1 MFSGLA
7 SLSLSVMWLIDTKL
21 SNEPWSIHL
30 FQQQLCTR
38 VFWTLDVEEKPP
50 VTNDMMD
57 NLCCSMHLPPVA
69 LQNIFFAIQQKY
81 KAPQIESSTCNCSTK
96 GWLWQLWIVAVVDIL
111 TWAVADL
118 CNCCFLLLQIVI
130 VVVLY
135 FVHKLALAVVDCYAE
150 TEFLGHGVASLN
162 AFGNFFLQ
170 LLHTKI
176 LKISFSIK
184 VCLHRHLNFW
194 LLLEL

>member
-1 MFSGLA
+1 MS
-7 SLSLSVMWLIDTKL
+7 
-21 SNEPWSIHL
+21 
-30 FQQQLCTR
+30 
-38 VFWTLDVEEKPP
+38 
-50 VTNDMMD
+50 
-57 NLCCSMHLPPVA
+57 
-69 LQNIFFAIQQKY
+69 
-81 KAPQIESSTCNCSTK
+81 
-96 GWLWQLWIVAVVDIL
+96 IVAVVIL

-135 FVHKLALAVVDCYAE
+135 FVQKLALAVVDCYAE

-162 AFGNFFLQ
+162 AFENFFLQ

-184 VCLHRHLNFW
+184 VCLHRHLNF
-194 LLLEL
+194 